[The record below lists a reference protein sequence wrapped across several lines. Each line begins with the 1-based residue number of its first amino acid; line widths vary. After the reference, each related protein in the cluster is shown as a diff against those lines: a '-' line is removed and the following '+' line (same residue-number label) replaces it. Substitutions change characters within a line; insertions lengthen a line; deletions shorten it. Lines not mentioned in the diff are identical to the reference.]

1 MLALTLAF
9 RFLREGLTQS
19 LLIVSGVTVGIAA
32 YVFVSA
38 LMTGLATNLV
48 EQTLGAQAHIVISPA
63 EEEPRSLMEGPE
75 LFARQVQAAEPT
87 RRPFDQWQRTLARVE
102 SSGLTTAVC
111 PKVTGPIIMS
121 RGGAQQG
128 GLLIGADAA
137 RLRGIIDFPNYMQQ
151 GAYRLG
157 SDDALIGDGLADT
170 LGLSVGSLLRVRS
183 GERETSLRVVGIFH
197 LGNAGVDDAWV
208 VSSLRNAQTLLD
220 RVGDISAIDIRVE
233 EPFEAEALATRLSE
247 RTGLD
252 AQSWMTRNQQLLV
265 ALESQGRSSQMIN
278 IFVLLA
284 VAMGIASV
292 LVVSVV
298 QRQGQIGILRAIGT
312 SRRTVLSIFLWQGA
326 LLGVTGAVAGVL
338 LGALVA
344 RWLGGL
350 VQFDITVSGSLVL
363 SALAISLMTGVLAAI
378 MPARSAARM
387 DPAVAIRG
395 DA

>member
-19 LLIVSGVTVGIAA
+19 LLILSGVTVGIAA

-38 LMTGLATNLV
+38 LMTGLAANLV
-48 EQTLGAQAHIVISPA
+48 DQTLGAQAHIVISP
-63 EEEPRSLMEGPE
+63 EEESPRSLMEGPE

-137 RLRGIIDFPNYMQQ
+137 RLRGIIDFPSYMER

-157 SDDALIGDGLADT
+157 SDDALIGDGLAES

-183 GERETSLRVVGIFH
+183 GERETSLRVSGIFH

-233 EPFEAEALATRLSE
+233 EPFEAEEMATRLSE

-312 SRRTVLSIFLWQGA
+312 PRRTVLSIFLWQGA
-326 LLGVTGAVAGVL
+326 LLGVTGAVLGIL

-344 RWLGGL
+344 SWLGGL
-350 VQFDITVSGSLVL
+350 VQFDIVVSGNLIL
-363 SALAISLMTGVLAAI
+363 SALGISIMTGVLAAI
-378 MPARSAARM
+378 LPARSAARM

>member
-1 MLALTLAF
+1 MLALKLAF

-19 LLIVSGVTVGIAA
+19 LLILSGVTVGIAA

-38 LMTGLATNLV
+38 LMTGLAANLV
-48 EQTLGAQAHIVISPA
+48 DQTLGAQAHIVIFPA
-63 EEEPRSLMEGPE
+63 EEAPRALMEGPA
-75 LFARQVQAAEPT
+75 LYARQIEAPEPT
-87 RRPFDQWQRTLARVE
+87 RRPFDQWQRTLTRVE

-137 RLRGIIDFPNYMQQ
+137 RLRGIIDFPRYMVS

-157 SDDALIGDGLADT
+157 SDDALIGDGLAET
-170 LGLSVGSLLRVRS
+170 LGISVGSLLRVRS
-183 GERETSLRVVGIFH
+183 GERETSLRVSGIFH

-233 EPFEAEALATRLSE
+233 EPFEAESLATRLSE

-326 LLGVTGAVAGVL
+326 LLGVSGALLGIL

-344 RWLGGL
+344 NWLGGL
-350 VQFDITVSGSLVL
+350 VQFDIVVSIHLVL
-363 SALAISLMTGVLAAI
+363 SALAISIMTGVLAAI
-378 MPARSAARM
+378 LPARSAARM

>member
-1 MLALTLAF
+1 MLALKLAF

-19 LLIVSGVTVGIAA
+19 LLILSGVTVGIAA

-38 LMTGLATNLV
+38 LMTGLAANLV
-48 EQTLGAQAHIVISPA
+48 DQTLGAQAHIVISP
-63 EEEPRSLMEGPE
+63 EEESPRFLMEGPE

-137 RLRGIIDFPNYMQQ
+137 RLRGIIDFPSYMER
-151 GAYRLG
+151 GSYRLG
-157 SDDALIGDGLADT
+157 SDDALIGDGLAES

-183 GERETSLRVVGIFH
+183 GERETSLRVSGIFH

-233 EPFEAEALATRLSE
+233 EPFDAESLATRLSE

-326 LLGVTGAVAGVL
+326 LLGVSGAVLGIL

-344 RWLGGL
+344 SWLGGL
-350 VQFDITVSGSLVL
+350 VQFDIVVSINLVL
-363 SALAISLMTGVLAAI
+363 SALAISVMTGVLAAI
-378 MPARSAARM
+378 LPARSAARM

>member
-9 RFLREGLTQS
+9 RFLREGMTQS
-19 LLIVSGVTVGIAA
+19 LLILSGVTVGIAA

-38 LMTGLATNLV
+38 LMTGLADNLV
-48 EQTLGAQAHIVISPA
+48 EQTLGAQAHIVITPP
-63 EEEPRSLMEGPE
+63 EEVPRPLMDGPE
-75 LFARQVQAAEPT
+75 LFARQVEAAEPT

-128 GLLIGADAA
+128 GVLVGADAA
-137 RLRGIIDFPNYMQQ
+137 RLRGIIDFPSHMVE

-157 SDDALIGDGLADT
+157 SDDALIGDGLAES
-170 LGLSVGSLLRVRS
+170 LGLRLGQLLRVRS
-183 GERETSLRVVGIFH
+183 GEREASLRVAGIFH

-220 RVGDISAIDIRVE
+220 RVGDVSVIDIRVE
-233 EPFEAEALATRLSE
+233 EPFEAEALAARLSE
-247 RTGLD
+247 RTGLK
-252 AQSWMTRNQQLLV
+252 AESWMMRNQQLLV

-326 LLGVTGAVAGVL
+326 ILGMSGAV
-338 LGALVA
+338 LGIFLGGLVA

-350 VQFDITVSGSLVL
+350 VRFEITLSLNLVA
-363 SALAISLMTGVLAAI
+363 SALAISVMTGVLAAI
-378 MPARSAARM
+378 LPARSAARM
-387 DPAVAIRG
+387 DPAAAIRG
-395 DA
+395 EG